1 MRRFQCVLLAA
12 VTVIGFAS
20 VASAA
25 DMPVKGPVYKAPV
38 AIPYSW
44 TGFYVGGSVG
54 ARWADVD
61 WDTTEL
67 NIGGA
72 PDQSTRSAN
81 FDSTSF
87 RGGLYVGYNWQFAP
101 LWIVGLEGDIAW
113 ADNSK
118 TIASLPGI
126 DGPRYGYIAAP
137 GDSTSVREKSDASVR
152 GRLGYLVSPTMLAY
166 ATGGV
171 SWLRIET
178 QATCVVTGT
187 GWCGRPH
194 DETYTTT
201 KAGWTIG
208 GGLEWM
214 LTPNW
219 LARAEYRY
227 ADYGTVSQ
235 TYFVVSATPDRFN
248 ANIKVTTQTALVGL
262 AYKFGSAP

>member
-1 MRRFQCVLLAA
+1 MHRFQCVLLAA

-25 DMPVKGPVYKAPV
+25 DMPVKGPVYKTPV
-38 AIPYSW
+38 AISSSW

-61 WDTTEL
+61 WDTT
-67 NIGGA
+67 GGFTTGND
-72 PDQSTRSAN
+72 PDPSTRSAN

-101 LWIVGLEGDIAW
+101 LWIVGVEGDIAW

-118 TIASLPGI
+118 TIATLPGI
-126 DGPRYGYIAAP
+126 DGPRYGYIATPA
-137 GDSTSVREKSDASVR
+137 DSTSVREKSDASVR
-152 GRLGYLVSPTMLAY
+152 GRLGYLVSPALMAY

-178 QATCVVTGT
+178 QATCGVAGT
-187 GWCGRPH
+187 SWCFPSSH
-194 DETYTTT
+194 NETYTTT

-214 LTPNW
+214 LAPNW

-235 TYFVVSATPDRFN
+235 RFFPN
-248 ANIKVTTQTALVGL
+248 SDTFSANIKVTTHTALVGL
-262 AYKFGSAP
+262 AYKFGSSP